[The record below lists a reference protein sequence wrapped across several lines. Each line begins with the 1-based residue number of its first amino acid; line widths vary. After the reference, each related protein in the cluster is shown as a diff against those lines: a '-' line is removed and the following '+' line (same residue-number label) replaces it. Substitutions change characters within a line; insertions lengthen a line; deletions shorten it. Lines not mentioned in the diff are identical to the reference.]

1 MVGTSKYLVT
11 TVKWIG
17 QLLSAEEVL
26 SKFRSRVVSQ
36 KELGGGG

>member
-11 TVKWIG
+11 PVKWIG

-26 SKFRSRVVSQ
+26 SKFRLRVVSR
-36 KELGGGG
+36 ELGGGG